1 MSAKSKPTVN
11 TEAMEFFQFF
21 DYAKPDLST
30 PKGLVKLVQ
39 SDILRGMV
47 QILSPGQ
54 RNNLHSH
61 AAEDGFYFVLKGR
74 VRFYGPDHI
83 LAGEFGPHQGLLI
96 PRGTGYW
103 FENLSEDCE
112 ELEMLHVSAFIK
124 GEKSRRV
131 DIEPKLP
138 ERIPSE
144 QFSCRIRND

>member
-1 MSAKSKPTVN
+1 M
-11 TEAMEFFQFF
+11 
-21 DYAKPDLST
+21 
-30 PKGLVKLVQ
+30 VQ

-103 FENLSEDCE
+103 FENLSEDGE

-124 GEKSRRV
+124 GEKAAGLISS
-131 DIEPKLP
+131 
-138 ERIPSE
+138 PS
-144 QFSCRIRND
+144 FPNASPANSSAAGSK

>member
-96 PRGTGYW
+96 PAARVIG
-103 FENLSEDCE
+103 LKI
-112 ELEMLHVSAFIK
+112 SAK
-124 GEKSRRV
+124 TAKNSRCCTLVPSSREKK
-131 DIEPKLP
+131 PP
-138 ERIPSE
+138 G
-144 QFSCRIRND
+144 